1 MLLIDNLNL
10 KVRVVALGDYQAG
23 FVAFAIAQ
31 HSNGLI
37 TTNAVILGAFIVVAF
52 REARR
57 LKRPAEPA
65 PAPDTTDTTE
75 PSSIEITGSHA

>member
-1 MLLIDNLNL
+1 
-10 KVRVVALGDYQAG
+10 VRTGETVPDAIVGLWKDMSYGTFSLALAW
-23 FVAFAIAQ
+23 
-31 HSNGLI
+31 N
-37 TTNAVILGAFIVVAF
+37 TTNAIILGAFIVVAF

-57 LKRPAEPA
+57 LKRPAQPA